1 MPASNLQDS
10 KSIFMMTDFKIF
22 LIMLVIMLNFGALLA
37 CHKKR
42 GIFSKNFRIRQ
53 FLDQILQIK
62 LLRIQNKVRFCV
74 KKLKRTTK
82 IQEKVYSLNH
92 ISGLYYNQKRYKI
105 YKFRLENLILSF
117 FPFTGA

>member
-1 MPASNLQDS
+1 
-10 KSIFMMTDFKIF
+10 
-22 LIMLVIMLNFGALLA
+22 MLNFGALLA

-105 YKFRLENLILSF
+105 YKFRLGNLILSF